1 MLDQALQLN
10 QNKLKPTTINY
21 IYIYTNSYYSTSLSK
36 TLQLKTNLFAKTNSF
51 TKASNPATLRPC
63 APTRACVAAPWWVAQ
78 TALTL
83 LDGGGEGLLSR
94 NRLNLPRPH
103 GREAG
108 WVDGLMDWWIGW
120 WIDEI
125 RWLDNDLDMTSML
138 RVVDFTR
145 LWWVTWKEWMVFLPR
160 TWTWKCL
167 GIPEVGRSS
176 RIASPK
182 TRPILYPCNPAFAW
196 QLWPRPSTKYIG
208 LKSFLVENLCRKLKG
223 FGRQPVVIWYDFGV
237 PITYLLQLLRLDFGH
252 WRFPT
257 SKAKQLGINR
267 AANPKWGSGLQRER
281 RCISAF
287 LAVFWRLHGY
297 IV

>member
-1 MLDQALQLN
+1 MA
-10 QNKLKPTTINY
+10 
-21 IYIYTNSYYSTSLSK
+21 
-36 TLQLKTNLFAKTNSF
+36 
-51 TKASNPATLRPC
+51 
-63 APTRACVAAPWWVAQ
+63 
-78 TALTL
+78 
-83 LDGGGEGLLSR
+83 G
-94 NRLNLPRPH
+94 RL
-103 GREAG
+103 
-108 WVDGLMDWWIGW
+108 DGLMDWWIGW

-138 RVVDFTR
+138 RWLISRGFDGNPR
-145 LWWVTWKEWMVFLPR
+145 GDWKILKDSLPKDA
-160 TWTWKCL
+160 THSL
-167 GIPEVGRSS
+167 
-176 RIASPK
+176 
-182 TRPILYPCNPAFAW
+182 PCNPAFAW

-223 FGRQPVVIWYDFGV
+223 FGRQPVVIWYDFGM
-237 PITYLLQLLRLDFGH
+237 PITYLLQLHLDFGH